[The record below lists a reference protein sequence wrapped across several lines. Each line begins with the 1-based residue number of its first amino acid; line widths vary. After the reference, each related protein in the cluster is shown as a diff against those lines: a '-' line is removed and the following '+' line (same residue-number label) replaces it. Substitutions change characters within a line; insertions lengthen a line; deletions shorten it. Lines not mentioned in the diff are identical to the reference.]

1 MQSMKIHGIVVGW
14 IALGAQ
20 QHLTVLGWT
29 TTPVVG
35 KKNVCLAPKMT
46 RSSMQDEDIE
56 SSIVVSNQEV
66 TATVASS
73 MMMDRRAALAG
84 SVSSALLLLVP
95 SSVALAQPQEFAN
108 VGTQAPPPAGEE
120 DRPFVT
126 LANGVKVKDFKEGI
140 GTETVN
146 GGSRVFIKCTG
157 RLLNLNGVV
166 FYSTKN
172 NNPDGFGPEPL
183 VFTLGKGEALPGLES
198 GLMGMKKD
206 GIRRIIVPAD
216 LAYSKY
222 PQLEPKPMSPL
233 DQRALDS
240 VVNNPR
246 RDATILFDV
255 QVERIK

>member
-1 MQSMKIHGIVVGW
+1 MQIMKIHGIVLGW
-14 IALGAQ
+14 IVLGAQ

-29 TTPVVG
+29 TPVVG
-35 KKNVCLAPKMT
+35 KKNAGLPRMT
-46 RSSMQDEDIE
+46 RSSIPDE
-56 SSIVVSNQEV
+56 SSIVTKEV
-66 TATVASS
+66 TVVP
-73 MMMDRRAALAG
+73 MIMDRRAALMGA
-84 SVSSALLLLVP
+84 VISALLVP
-95 SSVALAQPQEFAN
+95 SSAALAQPQEFAN

-157 RLLNLNGVV
+157 RLLNLNGVI

-206 GIRRIIVPAD
+206 GIRRIIVPAE

-222 PQLEPKPMSPL
+222 PQLEPKPMSAL